1 MKTLDFV
8 ATASVALGLTLAISL
23 SANES
28 VESEDAVDLTTNG
41 STDDAEL
48 GEAATSAATSAL
60 ELREA
65 FAGVLLELA
74 GFALETSD
82 SILAEEIER
91 VGTQWTSKISK
102 YDSDSDNALT
112 LKELG
117 SVPPLDS
124 DDEHF
129 KSLTRQE
136 QQEAIREQ
144 FAELD
149 TDSDGKITVEEVK
162 KKMHEARQQIKDAF
176 DTVDLTLFSND
187 GEASRDQ
194 ASEESANDDIAEE
207 ARDID

>member
-8 ATASVALGLTLAISL
+8 AAASVALGLTLAISL

-28 VESEDAVDLTTNG
+28 VESKDAVDLTTNG

-65 FAGVLLELA
+65 FGGVLLELA

-82 SILAEEIER
+82 SILAEEVER

-149 TDSDGKITVEEVK
+149 TDSDGKITVEEIK
-162 KKMHEARQQIKDAF
+162 ATLHAARQRLKDAYDEF
-176 DTVDLTLFSND
+176 QLTLLSND
-187 GEASRDQ
+187 GEAGLDQ
-194 ASEESANDDIAEE
+194 ASDVSRNKATSDDVRAV
-207 ARDID
+207 D